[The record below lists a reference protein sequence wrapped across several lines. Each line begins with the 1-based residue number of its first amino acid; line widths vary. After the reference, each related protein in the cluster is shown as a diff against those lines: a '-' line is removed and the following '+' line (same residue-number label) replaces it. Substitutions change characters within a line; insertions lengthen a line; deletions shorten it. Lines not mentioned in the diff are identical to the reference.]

1 MTESIA
7 RHLIIE
13 GRVQGVW
20 FRGSMV
26 TEAERLGVAGWV
38 RNRADGCVEAL
49 VSGEAMA
56 VQALID
62 WARRGPPTAK
72 VARVRVEP
80 AEPAPIT
87 GFAQKPDD

>member
-62 WARRGPPTAK
+62 WARRGPPKAE
-72 VARVRVEP
+72 VVRVRVEP
-80 AEPAPIT
+80 AEPAPTT
-87 GFAQKPDD
+87 GFAQKPDA